1 LKYYNEA
8 IRKNICQDFPAF
20 FIALLLLPV
29 FFKDQI
35 KALIFQEFE
44 KATEAT
50 IYFDLD
56 QFSVSLIKNFPSATI
71 TVFLNLQLLIWILA

>member
-1 LKYYNEA
+1 MKRFAKIFASIFLL
-8 IRKNICQDFPAF
+8 I

-35 KALIFQEFE
+35 KALIIKEFE

-56 QFSVSLIKNFPSATI
+56 QFSVSLIKNFP
-71 TVFLNLQLLIWILA
+71 